1 MSLTKQEDDLIKKN
15 QKKTFEYYNEEDE
28 KILNHQEY
36 LEKQLIKARQD
47 TVTPLFIIKNSSIN
61 I

>member
-1 MSLTKQEDDLIKKN
+1 MSLTKQEEDLIKKN
-15 QKKTFEYYNEEDE
+15 QKKTFEFYNEEDE

-47 TVTPLFIIKNSSIN
+47 TVFPLFSKQNSSIN